1 MEAASRPRPA
11 AAPAAADG
19 FVLTDSHM
27 TALRLY
33 VAVSSV
39 AALSAFLRLS
49 TLLAD
54 KRPQSDMSRLAV
66 AIELLQQER
75 AITFVR
81 AAWLPL
87 AGMRHLRDRAD
98 SRANAARAR
107 LLAARAARP
116 DPPQHVPVR
125 RARGWRHHGGA
136 GLWPA
141 APCGAAGTARSG
153 SPAPWKPSLMRSNRG
168 YAAVGRYTRRAFR
181 GCVTW
186 SLSRAR
192 SSW

>member
-1 MEAASRPRPA
+1 MEAASRPRSA
-11 AAPAAADG
+11 AAPAASDG
-19 FVLTDSHM
+19 LVLTDSHM

-39 AALSAFLRLS
+39 AAMSAFLRLS

-54 KRPQSDMSRLAV
+54 KRPQSDMSRLAI

-81 AAWLPL
+81 AARL
-87 AGMRHLRDRAD
+87 ACSA
-98 SRANAARAR
+98 SRTSALTLHAPVCKSCP
-107 LLAARAARP
+107 RP

-125 RARGWRHHGGA
+125 RARGWWHHGGA

-141 APCGAAGTARSG
+141 TPCGTAGAAHCVRP
-153 SPAPWKPSLMRSNRG
+153 SPWEPSLTRSN
-168 YAAVGRYTRRAFR
+168 AVMLLIFR
-181 GCVTW
+181 V
-186 SLSRAR
+186 
-192 SSW
+192 